1 MSVKMIRDFG
11 ERMGAQTEK
20 TEAMLNK
27 ELEDI
32 KNS

>member
-1 MSVKMIRDFG
+1 MSVKMIQDFG

-20 TEAMLNK
+20 IEEMLNK